1 PKLTTEGNDL
11 IYIIDFT
18 PKRKEDFEGT
28 LYVNSA
34 DFAITRLDFNNIK
47 SLFRIKLLG
56 VLYDDY
62 LKSGKMIFS
71 KINEKKYGLSYLQI
85 SGGEKIK
92 IDRPIKF
99 VEKNK
104 FVKGRRKQNQIS
116 MRLDLSLITNSDYE
130 VRVFE
135 SKKLSQDEFDEIEE
149 KNEVLPKYYK
159 EFKTNFWEE
168 F

>member
-1 PKLTTEGNDL
+1 
-11 IYIIDFT
+11 
-18 PKRKEDFEGT
+18 
-28 LYVNSA
+28 
-34 DFAITRLDFNNIK
+34 
-47 SLFRIKLLG
+47 
-56 VLYDDY
+56 
-62 LKSGKMIFS
+62 M
-71 KINEKKYGLSYLQI
+71 QI

-99 VEKNK
+99 IEKNK
-104 FVKGRRKQNQIS
+104 FVKGRKKQNQIS
-116 MRLDLSLITNSDYE
+116 MRLDLSLITNSNYE

-135 SKKLSQDEFDEIEE
+135 SKKLSQEEFDQIEE